1 MRSKRKIFLI
11 ICIIVCVC
19 AFISAITVVFVARH
33 KYELSLQFEDTNGD
47 IKTPALIT
55 DKMINDYFED
65 YRAIRRRV
73 IAKRENESGVV
84 GRYEDCDRSFVE
96 TKIKMLSGIYVSNAY
111 LGKGADVT
119 YTIDSSVKSGN
130 FRIVITDDD
139 CNILYD
145 IPIDQKY
152 TLTFFAEKGQHYYV
166 KFVAESAEIK
176 VIITRTN

>member
-1 MRSKRKIFLI
+1 MGLKRKIILI
-11 ICIIVCVC
+11 ICIVIC
-19 AFISAITVVFVARH
+19 ACIFISAITFVFIKRH
-33 KYELSLQFEDTNGD
+33 KYELSLQFEDTNGE

-55 DKMINDYFED
+55 DEMVNNYFED

-130 FRIVITDDD
+130 FRIVITDED

-145 IPIDQKY
+145 IPIDQEY

-176 VIITRTN
+176 VTIKRS